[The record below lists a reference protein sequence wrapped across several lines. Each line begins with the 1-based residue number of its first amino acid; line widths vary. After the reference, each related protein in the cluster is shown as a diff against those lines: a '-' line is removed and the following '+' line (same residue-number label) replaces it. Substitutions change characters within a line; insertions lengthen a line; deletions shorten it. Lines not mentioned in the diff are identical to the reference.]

1 MYCHVHSGSC
11 VPCALHFLPL
21 AHVYNTKFVA
31 MHELLADYLD
41 FLHFERGLSEHT
53 RNNYQRDIERLLHS
67 LTQDLKSLTP
77 QDIRRQIASLHGQG
91 MHGRSIA
98 RMLSSWRGFFR
109 YLVLHKGFQSN
120 PVTGL
125 RAPKAAKPLPHA
137 MSIEQTNKL
146 IEIDSDEP
154 IAVRDRAILELF
166 YSSGLRL
173 SELVGLNLD
182 RLDLQEGLVT
192 VIGKGNKTRM
202 VPLGSKALIAL
213 KNWLAVRSLWLVKR
227 PSETAV
233 FVSQLGRRIHARTV
247 QTRINHWVIKQ
258 GLPNHV
264 HPHMLRHS
272 FASHVL
278 QSSGDLRAVQEM
290 LGHANISTTQ
300 VYTHLDF
307 QHLSK
312 IYDAAH
318 PRARKK

>member
-1 MYCHVHSGSC
+1 M
-11 VPCALHFLPL
+11 LD
-21 AHVYNTKFVA
+21 
-31 MHELLADYLD
+31 LLNQYLD

-53 RNNYQRDIERLLHS
+53 RNNYQRDIALLLQQHG
-67 LTQDLKSLTP
+67 QDLKSLTAL
-77 QDIRRQIASLHGQG
+77 QLRRSIGALHGQG
-91 MHGRSIA
+91 LSGRSIA
-98 RMLSSWRGFFR
+98 RILSSWRGFFH
-109 YLVLHKGFQSN
+109 YLVLHHQFPAN
-120 PVTGL
+120 PVIGL
-125 RAPKAAKPLPHA
+125 RAPKSPKALPHA
-137 MSIEQTNKL
+137 LSIEQTSKL
-146 IEIDSDEP
+146 VELEGHTP
-154 IAVRDRAILELF
+154 IILRDKAMLELF

-182 RLDLQEGLVT
+182 RLDLQEGMVT

-202 VPLGSKALIAL
+202 VPLGSKAMSAL
-213 KNWLAVRSLWLVKR
+213 RDWLTVRPQWLTRKPEEV
-227 PSETAV
+227 AV
-233 FVSQLGRRIHARTV
+233 FISQLGRRIHGRTV
-247 QTRINHWVIKQ
+247 QMRLNGWALKQ
-258 GLPNHV
+258 GLHNKV

-300 VYTHLDF
+300 VYTHLDY

>member
-1 MYCHVHSGSC
+1 
-11 VPCALHFLPL
+11 
-21 AHVYNTKFVA
+21 
-31 MHELLADYLD
+31 MHEQLADYLD

-53 RNNYQRDIERLLHS
+53 RNNYQRDIEQLLQRHP
-67 LTQDLKSLTP
+67 QDLQTLTP
-77 QDIRRQIASLHGQG
+77 QDIRRSIATLHGQG
-91 MHGRSIA
+91 LSGRSIA
-98 RMLSSWRGFFR
+98 RMLSSWRGFFN
-109 YLVLHKGFQSN
+109 YLIQRHQFAAN

-125 RAPKAAKPLPHA
+125 RAPKSPKPLPHA
-137 MSIEQTNKL
+137 LSIEQTSKL
-146 IEIDSDEP
+146 VELEGDTP
-154 IAVRDRAILELF
+154 IIVRDRAILELF

-173 SELVGLNLD
+173 SEVVGLNLD
-182 RLDLQEGLVT
+182 KLDLAEGVVT

-202 VPLGSKALIAL
+202 VPLGSKAIAAL
-213 KNWLAVRSLWLVKR
+213 RQWLSVRPLWLTKR
-227 PSETAV
+227 PAETAV
-233 FVSQLGRRIHARTV
+233 FVSQQGRRMHGRTIQQRV
-247 QTRINHWVIKQ
+247 NDWAIKQ
-258 GLPNHV
+258 GLHSHV

>member
-1 MYCHVHSGSC
+1 
-11 VPCALHFLPL
+11 
-21 AHVYNTKFVA
+21 
-31 MHELLADYLD
+31 MHELLDDYLD

-53 RNNYQRDIERLLHS
+53 RNNYQRDIERLL
-67 LTQDLKSLTP
+67 TQHADNLQTLTP
-77 QDIRRQIASLHGQG
+77 QDIRRQIASLNSQG

-98 RMLSSWRGFFR
+98 RILSSWRGFYR
-109 YLVLHKGFQSN
+109 YLVLHKHFPAN
-120 PVTGL
+120 PVIGL
-125 RAPKAAKPLPHA
+125 RAPKAPKTLPHA
-137 MSIEQTNKL
+137 LSIEQTIKL
-146 IEIDSDEP
+146 VDIEGDEA
-154 IAVRDRAILELF
+154 ITVRDRAMLELF

-173 SELVGLNLD
+173 SELVDLNLD
-182 RLDLQEGLVT
+182 RLDLPEGLITVT
-192 VIGKGNKTRM
+192 GKGNKTRI
-202 VPLGSKALIAL
+202 VPLGSKAVTAL
-213 KNWLAVRSLWLVKR
+213 KAWLAIRPLWLTKR
-227 PSETAV
+227 PTEMAV
-233 FVSQLGRRIHARTV
+233 FVSQQGRRIHARTV
-247 QTRINHWVIKQ
+247 QIRINHWVTKQ
-258 GLPNHV
+258 GLHNHV

>member
-1 MYCHVHSGSC
+1 
-11 VPCALHFLPL
+11 
-21 AHVYNTKFVA
+21 
-31 MHELLADYLD
+31 MHELLDDYLD
-41 FLHFERGLSEHT
+41 YLHFERGLSEHT
-53 RNNYQRDIERLLHS
+53 RSNYQRDIERLLHQHGQT
-67 LTQDLKSLTP
+67 LATLTP
-77 QDIRRQIASLHGQG
+77 QDIRRQIASLNSEG

-98 RMLSSWRGFFR
+98 RILSSWRGFYR
-109 YLVLHKGFQSN
+109 YLVLHKQFPAN
-120 PVTGL
+120 PVVGL
-125 RAPKAAKPLPHA
+125 RAPKAPKTLPHA
-137 MSIEQTNKL
+137 LSIEQTIKL
-146 IEIDSDEP
+146 VEIEGDTP
-154 IAVRDRAILELF
+154 IVLRDRAILELF

-173 SELVGLNLD
+173 SELVGLDLE
-182 RLDLQEGLVT
+182 RLDLQEGLIT

-202 VPLGSKALIAL
+202 VPLGSKAIIAL
-213 KNWLAVRSLWLVKR
+213 KAWLAIRSTWLIKR
-227 PSETAV
+227 PTEAAV
-233 FVSQLGRRIHARTV
+233 FISQQGRRIHGRTI
-247 QTRINHWVIKQ
+247 QSRINHWVTAQ
-258 GLPNHV
+258 GIQNHV

>member
-1 MYCHVHSGSC
+1 
-11 VPCALHFLPL
+11 
-21 AHVYNTKFVA
+21 
-31 MHELLADYLD
+31 MHELLDDYLD

-53 RNNYQRDIERLLHS
+53 RNNYQRDIQQLLDEYATN
-67 LTQDLKSLTP
+67 LAAVTP
-77 QDIRRQIASLHGQG
+77 LDIRRLIASLHGKG
-91 MHGRSIA
+91 MNGRSIA
-98 RMLSSWRGFFR
+98 RMLSSWRGFYR
-109 YLVLHKGFQSN
+109 YLVLHQDFPAN
-120 PVTGL
+120 PVIGL
-125 RAPKAAKPLPHA
+125 RAPKTPKTLPHA
-137 MSIEQTNKL
+137 LSIEQTL
-146 IEIDSDEP
+146 RLVEIEGDDAITL
-154 IAVRDRAILELF
+154 RDRAMLELF

-173 SELVGLNLD
+173 SELIGLNLD
-182 RLDLQEGLVT
+182 RLDLHEGLVT

-202 VPLGSKALIAL
+202 VPLGGKAIAAL
-213 KNWLAVRSLWLVKR
+213 RAWLAVRPLWLLKH
-227 PSETAV
+227 PTEQAV
-233 FVSQLGRRIHARTV
+233 FISQQGRRIHARTV
-247 QTRINHWVIKQ
+247 QMRLNHWVAKQ
-258 GLPNHV
+258 GLHNHV

>member
-1 MYCHVHSGSC
+1 
-11 VPCALHFLPL
+11 
-21 AHVYNTKFVA
+21 
-31 MHELLADYLD
+31 MHELLDDYLD
-41 FLHFERGLSEHT
+41 FLHFERGLSENT
-53 RNNYQRDIERLLHS
+53 RNNYQRDIILLLQQHAADLKN
-67 LTQDLKSLTP
+67 LTQ
-77 QDIRRQIASLHGQG
+77 QHIRRQIATLHGQG
-91 MHGRSIA
+91 MNGRSIA
-98 RMLSSWRGFFR
+98 RILSSWRGFFA
-109 YLVLHKGFQSN
+109 YLVLHHQFPAN
-120 PVTGL
+120 PVIGL
-125 RAPKAAKPLPHA
+125 RAPKAPKTLPHA
-137 MSIEQTNKL
+137 LSIEQSNKL
-146 IEIDSDEP
+146 IELEGNEP
-154 IAVRDRAILELF
+154 IVVRDRAILELF

-173 SELVGLNLD
+173 SELVGLDLD
-182 RLDLQEGLVT
+182 RLDLQEGVVT

-202 VPLGSKALIAL
+202 VPLGSKAIAAL
-213 KNWLAVRSLWLVKR
+213 KEWLTVRPLWLSNR

-233 FVSQLGRRIHARTV
+233 FISQQGRRIHGRTV
-247 QTRINHWVIKQ
+247 QMRINGWAIKQ
-258 GLPNHV
+258 GLHNHV

>member
-1 MYCHVHSGSC
+1 
-11 VPCALHFLPL
+11 
-21 AHVYNTKFVA
+21 
-31 MHELLADYLD
+31 MHDLLKYYLD

-53 RNNYQRDIERLLHS
+53 RNNYQRDVSVLLAKHG
-67 LTQDLKSLTP
+67 QDLKTLTA
-77 QDIRRQIASLHGQG
+77 QEVRRIIASLHGQG
-91 MHGRSIA
+91 MSGRSIA
-98 RMLSSWRGFFR
+98 RILSSWRGFFR
-109 YLVLHKGFQSN
+109 YLVLHHHYPSN

-137 MSIEQTNKL
+137 LSIEQTNKL
-146 IEIDSDEP
+146 VELQGNAP
-154 IAVRDRAILELF
+154 IIVRDRAILELF

-182 RLDLQEGLVT
+182 RLDLNTGIVT

-202 VPLGSKALIAL
+202 VPLGSKAIAAL
-213 KNWLAVRSLWLVKR
+213 KDWLAVRPQWTSKT
-227 PSETAV
+227 PDEPAV
-233 FVSQLGRRIHARTV
+233 FTSQHGRRLHGRTV
-247 QTRINHWVIKQ
+247 QIRINDWAIKQ
-258 GLPNHV
+258 GLHNHV

>member
-1 MYCHVHSGSC
+1 MH
-11 VPCALHFLPL
+11 ALLD
-21 AHVYNTKFVA
+21 
-31 MHELLADYLD
+31 DYLD
-41 FLHFERGLSEHT
+41 VLHFERGLSEQT
-53 RNNYQRDIERLLHS
+53 RAHYQRDIVWLIQQHGD
-67 LTQDLKSLTP
+67 DLAALTP
-77 QDIRRQIASLHGQG
+77 QHIRRSISQLHAQG

-109 YLVLHKGFQSN
+109 YLVLHHGFAAN
-120 PVTGL
+120 PVLGL
-125 RAPKAAKPLPHA
+125 RAPKSGKPLPHA
-137 MSIEQTNKL
+137 LSIEQSNKL
-146 IEIDSDEP
+146 VELVGDDTMT
-154 IAVRDRAILELF
+154 VRDRAMLELL

-182 RLDLQEGLVT
+182 RLDLAAGIVT

-202 VPLGSKALIAL
+202 VPMGSQAMAALQD
-213 KNWLAVRSLWLVKR
+213 WLAVRPQWLRKQPQQV
-227 PSETAV
+227 AV
-233 FVSQLGRRIHARTV
+233 FISQQGRRLHGRTV
-247 QTRINHWVIKQ
+247 QVRLRDWAIKQ
-258 GLPNHV
+258 GLHTHV

-312 IYDAAH
+312 VYDAAH

>member
-1 MYCHVHSGSC
+1 
-11 VPCALHFLPL
+11 
-21 AHVYNTKFVA
+21 
-31 MHELLADYLD
+31 MHELLDEYLD

-53 RNNYQRDIERLLHS
+53 RNNYQRDIEQLLSQHGQT
-67 LTQDLKSLTP
+67 LQAITP
-77 QDIRRQIASLHGQG
+77 QQIRRSIATLHGKG
-91 MHGRSIA
+91 LNGRSIA

-109 YLVLHKGFQSN
+109 YLVLRHQFPSN
-120 PVTGL
+120 PVVGL
-125 RAPKAAKPLPHA
+125 RAPKAAKTLPHA
-137 MSIEQTNKL
+137 LSIEQTIKL
-146 IEIDSDEP
+146 VEIEGDTAI
-154 IAVRDRAILELF
+154 VMRDRAMLELF

-182 RLDLQEGLVT
+182 RLDLNEGVVT

-202 VPLGSKALIAL
+202 VPLGSKAIAAL
-213 KNWLAVRSLWLVKR
+213 KDWLAQRPMWLLKH
-227 PSETAV
+227 PQQPAV
-233 FVSQLGRRIHARTV
+233 FISQQGRRLNGRSI
-247 QTRINHWVIKQ
+247 QKRISAWAIKQ
-258 GLPNHV
+258 GLHSHV

-312 IYDAAH
+312 VYDAAH

>member
-1 MYCHVHSGSC
+1 
-11 VPCALHFLPL
+11 
-21 AHVYNTKFVA
+21 
-31 MHELLADYLD
+31 MHKLLNDYLD

-53 RNNYQRDIERLLHS
+53 RNNYQRDVGVLLAKHD
-67 LTQDLKSLTP
+67 QNLKSLTP
-77 QDIRRQIASLHGQG
+77 QEVRRIIASLHGQG
-91 MHGRSIA
+91 MSGRSIA
-98 RMLSSWRGFFR
+98 RMLSSWRGFFN
-109 YLVLHKGFQSN
+109 YLVLHHQYPAN
-120 PVTGL
+120 PVIGL
-125 RAPKAAKPLPHA
+125 RAPKAAKSLPHA
-137 MSIEQTNKL
+137 LSIEQTAKL
-146 IEIDSDEP
+146 LELEGDAP
-154 IAVRDRAILELF
+154 MVVRDRAILELF

-182 RLDLQEGLVT
+182 RLDLREGLVT

-202 VPLGSKALIAL
+202 VPLGSKAIVAL
-213 KNWLAVRSLWLVKR
+213 SDWLALRPQWLMKH
-227 PSETAV
+227 PDETAV
-233 FVSQLGRRIHARTV
+233 FISQQGRRLHGRSIQV
-247 QTRINHWVIKQ
+247 RINDWAIKQ
-258 GLPNHV
+258 GLHSHV

>member
-1 MYCHVHSGSC
+1 
-11 VPCALHFLPL
+11 
-21 AHVYNTKFVA
+21 

-53 RNNYQRDIERLLHS
+53 RNNYQRDIERLLDS
-67 LTQDLKSLTP
+67 SAQDLASLTP
-77 QDIRRQIASLHGQG
+77 QDIRRHIASVHGQG
-91 MHGRSIA
+91 LHGRSIA

-109 YLVLHKGFQSN
+109 YLVLHKGFSSN

-125 RAPKAAKPLPHA
+125 RAPKAPKTLPHA
-137 MSIEQTNKL
+137 MSIEQTSKL

-154 IAVRDRAILELF
+154 IAVRDRAMLELF

-202 VPLGSKALIAL
+202 VPLGSKAIAAIKEWLTIRSVWLI
-213 KNWLAVRSLWLVKR
+213 KR
-227 PSETAV
+227 PAETAV
-233 FVSQLGRRIHARTV
+233 FISKQGRRIHARTV
-247 QTRINHWVIKQ
+247 QTRLNHWVIKQ
-258 GLPNHV
+258 GLPTHV

>member
-1 MYCHVHSGSC
+1 
-11 VPCALHFLPL
+11 
-21 AHVYNTKFVA
+21 
-31 MHELLADYLD
+31 MHELLDDYLD

-53 RNNYQRDIERLLHS
+53 RNNYQRDIAQLLQQYP
-67 LTQDLKSLTP
+67 QDLKKLTP
-77 QDIRRQIASLHGQG
+77 QHIRRSIASLHSQG
-91 MHGRSIA
+91 LSGRSIA
-98 RMLSSWRGFFR
+98 RMLSSWRGFFN
-109 YLVLHKGFQSN
+109 YLVLHHQFPAN
-120 PVTGL
+120 PAVGL
-125 RAPKAAKPLPHA
+125 RAPKSPKTLPHA
-137 MSIEQTNKL
+137 LSIEQTSKL
-146 IEIDSDEP
+146 VELEGNDP
-154 IAVRDRAILELF
+154 LVVRDRAMLELF

-182 RLDLQEGLVT
+182 RLDLQEGVVT

-202 VPLGSKALIAL
+202 VPLGSKASQAL
-213 KNWLAVRSLWLVKR
+213 HDWLAIRPMWLTKH
-227 PSETAV
+227 PTETAV
-233 FVSQLGRRIHARTV
+233 FVSQHGRRIHGRTV
-247 QTRINHWVIKQ
+247 QMRIHDWAIKQ
-258 GLPNHV
+258 GLHNHV

>member
-1 MYCHVHSGSC
+1 
-11 VPCALHFLPL
+11 
-21 AHVYNTKFVA
+21 
-31 MHELLADYLD
+31 MHELLDDYLD

-53 RNNYQRDIERLLHS
+53 RNNYQRDILL
-67 LTQDLKSLTP
+67 LLKQHAQELKTLTP
-77 QDIRRQIASLHGQG
+77 LQLRRSIASLHGQG
-91 MHGRSIA
+91 LSGRSIA
-98 RMLSSWRGFFR
+98 RILSSWRGFFH
-109 YLVLHKGFQSN
+109 YLVLHHQFPSN
-120 PVTGL
+120 PVIGL
-125 RAPKAAKPLPHA
+125 RAPKSPKGLPNA
-137 MSIEQTNKL
+137 LSIEQTSKL
-146 IEIDSDEP
+146 VELEGDTP
-154 IAVRDRAILELF
+154 IILRDRAMLELF

-182 RLDLQEGLVT
+182 RLDLQEGVVT

-202 VPLGSKALIAL
+202 VPLGSKAVAAL
-213 KNWLAVRSLWLVKR
+213 HDWLAIRPQWLVRK
-227 PSETAV
+227 PDESAV
-233 FVSQLGRRIHARTV
+233 FISQLGRRIHGRTV
-247 QTRINHWVIKQ
+247 QVRLNGWAMKQ
-258 GLPNHV
+258 GLHNKV

-300 VYTHLDF
+300 VYTHLDY

>member
-1 MYCHVHSGSC
+1 
-11 VPCALHFLPL
+11 
-21 AHVYNTKFVA
+21 
-31 MHELLADYLD
+31 MHELLEDYLD

-53 RNNYQRDIERLLHS
+53 RHNYQRDIERLLQTHADQ
-67 LTQDLKSLTP
+67 LNTLTP
-77 QDIRRQIASLHGQG
+77 QDIRRQIAGLNSQG
-91 MHGRSIA
+91 LHGRSIA
-98 RMLSSWRGFFR
+98 RILSSWRGFYR
-109 YLVLHKGFQSN
+109 YLVLHKDFPAN

-125 RAPKAAKPLPHA
+125 RAPKAPKSLPHA
-137 MSIEQTNKL
+137 LSIEQTVKL
-146 IEIDSDEP
+146 VEIEDTTP
-154 IAVRDRAILELF
+154 IAIRDRAMLELF

-173 SELVGLNLD
+173 SELVNLNLAH
-182 RLDLQEGLVT
+182 LDLQQALITVT
-192 VIGKGNKTRM
+192 GKGNKTRM
-202 VPLGSKALIAL
+202 VPLGSKAVSAL
-213 KNWLAVRSLWLVKR
+213 NAWLSSRAVWLVHR
-227 PSETAV
+227 PAETAV
-233 FVSQLGRRIHARTV
+233 FVSQQGRRISDRAV
-247 QTRINHWVIKQ
+247 QQRLNHWVSQQ
-258 GLPNHV
+258 GLQQHV